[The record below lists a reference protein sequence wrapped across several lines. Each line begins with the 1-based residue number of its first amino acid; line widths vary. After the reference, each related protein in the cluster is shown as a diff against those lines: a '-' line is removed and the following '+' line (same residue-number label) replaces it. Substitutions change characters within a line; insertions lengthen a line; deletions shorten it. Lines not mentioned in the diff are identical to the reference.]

1 MCGGLLAS
9 LMVAIINIYL
19 HRLLV
24 TGDFLLWAGVNKKN
38 PVTVGTRK
46 QNQSINNMAQTTY

>member
-24 TGDFLLWAGVNKKN
+24 TGDFLLWAGVNKKKKKN
-38 PVTVGTRK
+38 R
-46 QNQSINNMAQTTY
+46 